1 MLNKTFFRLVKNP
14 PEEFKEFLL
23 KKQADNKQLLEFFI
37 AEPDEQ
43 TRKAHYAQ
51 GQQLWN
57 SVGNAL
63 RGFITEA
70 LTKNNQGPY
79 VGGNEPSET
88 DCEFL
93 GYTKGFSRCWCL
105 SDDSPLDYL
114 VGPNRYQCRCWTWYQ
129 CWWGYQE
136 IAGQDRWW
144 CVWWLHQALLE
155 VSARKAYLLAVKVLI
170 RFRRSWNA
178 RESFKT
184 LGVH

>member
-1 MLNKTFFRLVKNP
+1 MGYPRASWPAGKRLWTSTYNRNFLGPMLNKTFFRLVKNP
-14 PEEFKEFLL
+14 PEEFKEFLI

-70 LTKNNQGPY
+70 LTKNNQSPY

-93 GYTKGFSRCWCL
+93 GYTKGFSRC
-105 SDDSPLDYL
+105 
-114 VGPNRYQCRCWTWYQ
+114 
-129 CWWGYQE
+129 
-136 IAGQDRWW
+136 
-144 CVWWLHQALLE
+144 
-155 VSARKAYLLAVKVLI
+155 
-170 RFRRSWNA
+170 
-178 RESFKT
+178 
-184 LGVH
+184 

>member
-1 MLNKTFFRLVKNP
+1 MENP
-14 PEEFKEFLL
+14 PEEFKEFLT

-79 VGGNEPSET
+79 VGGNEPSEV
-88 DCEFL
+88 DCQFL
-93 GYTKGFSRCWCL
+93 GCTREFSRCWSL
-105 SDDSPLDYL
+105 FDDSPLDYL
-114 VGPNRYQCRCWTWYQ
+114 
-129 CWWGYQE
+129 
-136 IAGQDRWW
+136 AGSN
-144 CVWWLHQALLE
+144 H
-155 VSARKAYLLAVKVLI
+155 
-170 RFRRSWNA
+170 
-178 RESFKT
+178 
-184 LGVH
+184 H

>member
-1 MLNKTFFRLVKNP
+1 MKNP
-14 PEEFKEFLL
+14 PEEFKEFLI
-23 KKQADNKQLLEFFI
+23 KKQADNMQLLEFFI

-93 GYTKGFSRCWCL
+93 GYTGGFSRC
-105 SDDSPLDYL
+105 
-114 VGPNRYQCRCWTWYQ
+114 
-129 CWWGYQE
+129 
-136 IAGQDRWW
+136 
-144 CVWWLHQALLE
+144 
-155 VSARKAYLLAVKVLI
+155 
-170 RFRRSWNA
+170 
-178 RESFKT
+178 
-184 LGVH
+184 